1 MMDCLSGVR
10 VSRTHSVI
18 TNFSPPK
25 SARRGLVCACRELC
39 YSLLV
44 GVRTREI
51 QHKWE
56 TSNNSIRSI
65 QQGKSVS
72 RTSPALQRL
81 SVQRTFGAVRF
92 SREKDRRVP
101 ATWGERLEGDRL
113 SRADA
118 VVESGRVQ
126 KIESRS
132 ASVDGPLT
140 NSGLSRNG
148 TTAPVMAGGVFPSPN
163 PVRI

>member
-1 MMDCLSGVR
+1 MR
-10 VSRTHSVI
+10 RTHSVI
-18 TNFSPPK
+18 TNRSTPK
-25 SARRGLVCACRELC
+25 SARRGLMCACREMC

-44 GVRTREI
+44 GLNAREI

-65 QQGKSVS
+65 QQETSVS
-72 RTSPALQRL
+72 RTSPASQRL

-92 SREKDRRVP
+92 SWEKDRRVA

-148 TTAPVMAGGVFPSPN
+148 ITALVKAGGVFPFPN
-163 PVRI
+163 PIGI

>member
-1 MMDCLSGVR
+1 MRPDQGTLTNLSA
-10 VSRTHSVI
+10 S
-18 TNFSPPK
+18 K
-25 SARRGLVCACRELC
+25 SARRGLICACREMC
-39 YSLLV
+39 YSSLV
-44 GVRTREI
+44 GLKAREI
-51 QHKWE
+51 QHKWS

-65 QQGKSVS
+65 QQETSVS
-72 RTSPALQRL
+72 QTSPASQRL
-81 SVQRTFGAVRF
+81 SVQRTFGAVQS

-148 TTAPVMAGGVFPSPN
+148 ITVPVMAGGVFPSPN
-163 PVRI
+163 PIRI